1 MNIRTDLVECDTSNR
16 MLRHHLGK
24 RVPRSNIKP
33 CITITLHNNTRF
45 LFNDCIIKTDFG
57 QLLITI
63 KESLIK

>member
-1 MNIRTDLVECDTSNR
+1 MNIRASFIERNATDR
-16 MLRHHLGK
+16 MLRHHIGK

-33 CITITLHNNTRF
+33 CTTITLHNNTGF
-45 LFNDCIIKTDFG
+45 LFNNRIDKADFG